1 MILYNN
7 NVILNVYKPKNW
19 TSFDVVKKL
28 GNVLDEKKVG
38 HAGTL
43 DPLAEGVL
51 VVLTGEDTKRQDE
64 IMHQTKEYVADIG
77 FGATTP
83 SLDLETDLEY
93 SDKKLLKKDLRKKLM
108 GALPKYVGKY
118 EQKVPMY
125 SAASVDGEKLYKK
138 ARRGETIPYD
148 KLPSREVTVDEI
160 LMLDVNYNK
169 ELKLP
174 VATFVIKCG
183 SGFYVRSLARDLGK
197 DLGVGGVLV
206 NLVRTQVEDYSLSD
220 SKPISSF

>member
-1 MILYNN
+1 M
-7 NVILNVYKPKNW
+7 ILNVYKPKDW

-28 GNVLDEKKVG
+28 GNVLNEDKVG

-51 VVLTGEDTKRQDE
+51 IVLTGVDTKKESE
-64 IMHQTKEYVADIG
+64 IMQMKKEYVADIG
-77 FGATTP
+77 FGATTK
-83 SLDLETDLEY
+83 SLDLETELKY
-93 SDKKLLKKDLRKKLM
+93 SDKKLLKKDLSDKLM
-108 GALPKYVGKY
+108 DILPNYVGKY

-125 SAASVDGEKLYKK
+125 SATSVDGEKLYKK

-148 KLPSREVTVDEI
+148 DLPSREVTVDEI

-169 ELKLP
+169 NLKLP

-197 DLGVGGVLV
+197 DLNIGGVLI
-206 NLVRTQVEDYSLSD
+206 NLIRTQIGDYLVSD

>member
-1 MILYNN
+1 M
-7 NVILNVYKPKNW
+7 ILNVYKPKDW

-28 GNVLDEKKVG
+28 GNVLNEDKVG

-51 VVLTGEDTKRQDE
+51 IVLTGVDTKKQSE
-64 IMHQTKEYVADIG
+64 IMQMKKEYVADIG
-77 FGATTP
+77 FGATTK
-83 SLDLETDLEY
+83 SLDLETELKY
-93 SDKKLLKKDLRKKLM
+93 SDKKLLKKDLSDKLM
-108 GALPKYVGKY
+108 DILPNYVGKY

-125 SAASVDGEKLYKK
+125 SATSVDGEKLYKK

-148 KLPSREVTVDEI
+148 DLPSREVTVDEI

-169 ELKLP
+169 NLKLP

-197 DLGVGGVLV
+197 DLNIGGVLI
-206 NLVRTQVEDYSLSD
+206 NLIRTQIGDYLVSD